1 MTDPRGPQLRHTPLT
16 SVHEHLG
23 ATLTGFAGWLM
34 PLRYG
39 SETAEHNAVR
49 TAAGL
54 FDLSH
59 MGEIMVTGPRAAA
72 ALDYALTGQ
81 PSVLAPGRARYTM
94 ICAPDGGIL
103 DDLIVYRL
111 ADGEFLVV
119 ANAANTDVVVEAL
132 TDRAGPGAQVTDR
145 TADYA
150 LIALQ
155 GPNATA
161 ILGQV
166 TDADLAGV
174 KYYASYPATVAGREI
189 LLARTGYTG
198 EDGFEL
204 FARPQDAE
212 RIWETLTAA
221 GSAHGLSP
229 AGLAA
234 RDTLRLEA
242 GMPLYGNELGPDLT
256 PFDAGLGRVVKLD
269 KPGDFV
275 GRAALA
281 ERARAKPERELVGLA
296 GRSRRV
302 PRHGYDVLWDAT
314 ACGTVTSGA
323 PSPTLGRPI
332 AMAYVEADV
341 ALEARQAEQDGEPSR
356 LAVDVRGNAEPADL
370 VPLPFYR
377 RPA

>member
-1 MTDPRGPQLRHTPLT
+1 MTDPQLRRTPLT
-16 SVHEHLG
+16 AVHERLG
-23 ATLTGFAGWLM
+23 ASLTGFAGWLM

-59 MGEIMVTGPRAAA
+59 MGELVVTGADAGA
-72 ALDYALTGQ
+72 ALDYALVGQ
-81 PSVLAPGRARYTM
+81 PSALAPGRARYTM

-111 ADGEFLVV
+111 SGEEFLVV
-119 ANAANTDVVVEAL
+119 ANAANTAVVLDAL
-132 TDRAGPGAQVTDR
+132 EERIGLNAKVADQTD
-145 TADYA
+145 DYA

-155 GPNATA
+155 GPNAA
-161 ILGQV
+161 GILAPV
-166 TDADLAGV
+166 TDADLAAV
-174 KYYASYPATVAGREI
+174 KYYASYPATVAGHPI

-204 FARPQDAE
+204 FTRPQDAE
-212 RIWETLTAA
+212 PVWDALTAA
-221 GSAHGLSP
+221 GAGHGLVP
-229 AGLAA
+229 AGLSA

-275 GRAALA
+275 GREALA
-281 ERARAKPERELVGLA
+281 RRAEAAPQRELVGLA

-302 PRHGYDVLWDAT
+302 PRHGYEVLWDGA
-314 ACGTVTSGA
+314 ARGQVTSGA
-323 PSPTLGRPI
+323 PSPTLGKPI
-332 AMAYVEADV
+332 AMAYVEPRV
-341 ALEARQAEQDGEPSR
+341 ARDARQAQADGEQNR
-356 LAVDVRGNAEPADL
+356 LAIDVRGSAEPADL

>member
-1 MTDPRGPQLRHTPLT
+1 MTDPQLRRTPLT
-16 SVHEHLG
+16 GVHESLG

-39 SETAEHNAVR
+39 SETAEHTAVR

-59 MGEIMVTGPRAAA
+59 MGEIMVTGPDAAA

-81 PSVLAPGRARYTM
+81 PSALAPGRARYTM

-119 ANAANTDVVVEAL
+119 ANAANTDVVLRAL
-132 TDRAGPGAQVTDR
+132 ADRASGDVKVTDR

-155 GPNATA
+155 GPNAA
-161 ILGQV
+161 RILAPV
-166 TDADLAGV
+166 TDADLSAV
-174 KYYASYPATVAGREI
+174 KYYASYPAAVAGHQI

-204 FARPQDAE
+204 FTRPQDAE
-212 RIWETLTAA
+212 AVWAALTAA
-221 GSAHGLSP
+221 GAAGGLVP

-242 GMPLYGNELGPDLT
+242 GMPLYGNELGPGLT
-256 PFDAGLGRVVKLD
+256 PFDAGLGRVVRLD

-275 GRAALA
+275 GRSALA
-281 ERARAKPERELVGLA
+281 KRAESEPVRELIGLA
-296 GRSRRV
+296 VQSRRV
-302 PRHGYDVLWDAT
+302 PRHGYSVLWDGAVS
-314 ACGTVTSGA
+314 GQVTSGA
-323 PSPTLGRPI
+323 PSPTLGQPI
-332 AMAYVEADV
+332 AMAYVDADV
-341 ALEARQAEQDGEPSR
+341 ARQARQAGADGAPGR
-356 LAVDVRGNAEPADL
+356 LAVDVRGSAEPAAL
-370 VPLPFYR
+370 VPLPFYH